1 MTYSQDDQIGMVHPE
16 ELTQEQRAFWKR
28 YAKKE
33 KWKQLIPQ
41 LRLPV
46 YNGQYDLSAFCGVQ
60 VKQIFIVTTA
70 GKWGLYQ
77 GSIKDKYSSYHIADL
92 IHGFGAQLSFDGIWS
107 GPEYGTR
114 MITTE
119 KVTFYRFRHFQ
130 LWEHVPESIVCDSQQ
145 LPKRFVSIALAAF
158 QGVIGLKI

>member
-1 MTYSQDDQIGMVHPE
+1 MTNVTRVKTPSACCRVFTDDNQKSVTYSQDDQIGMVHPE

-77 GSIKDKYSSYHIADL
+77 GSIKDK
-92 IHGFGAQLSFDGIWS
+92 
-107 GPEYGTR
+107 
-114 MITTE
+114 
-119 KVTFYRFRHFQ
+119 
-130 LWEHVPESIVCDSQQ
+130 
-145 LPKRFVSIALAAF
+145 
-158 QGVIGLKI
+158 